1 MERDKLEVKV
11 IAVRSAR
18 VEGVT
23 RIHGSREE
31 EAFILERGAQAR
43 LLRGDHSVE
52 ALLRVF

>member
-1 MERDKLEVKV
+1 MERDRLEVKV

-31 EAFILERGAQAR
+31 EAFILERGAQAS